1 MSTAIIIII
10 INFNKY
16 SFIFISD
23 LLLIS
28 SLVCLCAENHLDVH
42 LAIITLADLVPGRD
56 DYDDH
61 DDHEDDYEK
70 EDDHDEHFQG

>member
-16 SFIFISD
+16 SFIFISN

-28 SLVCLCAENHLDVH
+28 SLVSLCAENHLDVH
-42 LAIITLADLVPGRD
+42 LAIIALADLVPGSD
-56 DYDDH
+56 HHDYG
-61 DDHEDDYEK
+61 K
-70 EDDHDEHFQG
+70 EDDHDEYVQG

>member
-1 MSTAIIIII
+1 MSTTLIIII
-10 INFNKY
+10 INFDKK
-16 SFIFISD
+16 SFIVISD

-28 SLVCLCAENHLDVH
+28 SLVSLRAENHLDVH

-56 DYDDH
+56 DH

-70 EDDHDEHFQG
+70 EDDHDEHVQG

>member
-42 LAIITLADLVPGRD
+42 LAIIALADLVPGSD
-56 DYDDH
+56 HYDGH
-61 DDHEDDYEK
+61 DDDYEK
-70 EDDHDEHFQG
+70 EDDHDEHVQG

>member
-23 LLLIS
+23 LLFIS
-28 SLVCLCAENHLDVH
+28 SLVSLCAENHLDVH
-42 LAIITLADLVPGRD
+42 LAIIALADLVPGRD
-56 DYDDH
+56 HYDDH
-61 DDHEDDYEK
+61 DDHDDDDEK
-70 EDDHDEHFQG
+70 EDDHDEHVEG

>member
-1 MSTAIIIII
+1 MSTTLIIII

-16 SFIFISD
+16 SVISISD

-28 SLVCLCAENHLDVH
+28 SLVSLCAENHLDVH
-42 LAIITLADLVPGRD
+42 LAIIALADLVPGR
-56 DYDDH
+56 DDH

-70 EDDHDEHFQG
+70 EDDHDEHVEG

>member
-56 DYDDH
+56 HYD
-61 DDHEDDYEK
+61 EK
-70 EDDHDEHFQG
+70 EDDHDEHVQG